1 MRSYLSRSSKKQVA
15 LQVVLLVGLA
25 VALYLVG
32 QKVILRSK
40 ANPVF
45 NAAEVKDAQ
54 GNTLDCS
61 SGKCETKTLD
71 VEIRIDKSKLED

>member
-1 MRSYLSRSSKKQVA
+1 MIKFTNISTKQLTVQIA
-15 LQVVLLVGLA
+15 LLVGLA

-32 QKVILRSK
+32 QKVILRSR

-45 NAAEVKDAQ
+45 NAAEVRDAQ
-54 GNTLDCS
+54 GNTLDCT